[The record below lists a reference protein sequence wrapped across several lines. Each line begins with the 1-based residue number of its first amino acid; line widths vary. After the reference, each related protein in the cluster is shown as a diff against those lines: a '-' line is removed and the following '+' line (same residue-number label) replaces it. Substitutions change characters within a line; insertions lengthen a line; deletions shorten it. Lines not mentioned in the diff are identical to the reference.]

1 MCMRKIKM
9 EKRFGRSNLAIH
21 RQHPEFM
28 RIYRLFGW
36 LLHVLNNHK
45 NNKVNGHYNGIVTA
59 RVTADPLPQG
69 VSYREAIV
77 RFEIPGDYKDYKF
90 TQGENPGPVIDPID
104 DPSIA
109 DVNAII
115 NIILGA
121 EPDPKYD
128 LNRDGTINIAD
139 VNVMIDIILT
149 H

>member
-1 MCMRKIKM
+1 MDYDLPDWLNI
-9 EKRFGRSNLAIH
+9 ELVEGR
-21 RQHPEFM
+21 E
-28 RIYRLFGW
+28 
-36 LLHVLNNHK
+36 
-45 NNKVNGHYNGIVTA
+45 NGHFNGIVTA
-59 RVTADPLPQG
+59 RVTADPLPNG
-69 VSYREAIV
+69 VSYRNAVV
-77 RFEIPGDYKDYKF
+77 RFEIPGDYEDYKF
-90 TQGENPGPVIDPID
+90 TQGKQQGYVDPL